1 MLKIW
6 ILMDRERCRDRMR
19 KRPARQLTG
28 NRKWHLNPPQILAL
42 GFIAVILI
50 GAILLKLPIATKTPI
65 SWLNAFFTA
74 TSAVTVTCSMV
85 VDPLQTFTRFGQII
99 ILTLIQIGGLGIM
112 TFAIFVFLIM
122 GKRISFKQRLLV
134 QNALNQTTFG
144 GIIRMVKN
152 LLIVALS
159 FEAAAAFLLTL
170 YWGPTMGWGKAVY
183 YSIFYSISAF
193 NDAGFSLWSDSL
205 ARWVGDPVVN
215 ILISVLVIIG
225 GLGFTV
231 LINLWDSRHLKDLT
245 LHTKFMLIG
254 TLALNVFAFIM
265 IFLLEFQNPATLGNL
280 PFGTK
285 LWAAFFQAISAR
297 TAGFSTIDISGMH
310 EATLF
315 LIVILMY
322 IGAGSTSAG
331 GGIKVTTFI
340 VLILSVVK
348 ILRGKEDAVAFGRTI
363 KDSIFMR
370 AFAVVVVSLT
380 FIFIGVFILSL
391 TEQASFFEV
400 VFEVVASFSTTGF
413 SLGLA
418 QNLSVTGRIVVMC
431 LMFIGKLGPLT
442 LVFSLAKPEVKKIR
456 YPEGKIFIG

>member
-1 MLKIW
+1 MK
-6 ILMDRERCRDRMR
+6 R
-19 KRPARQLTG
+19 RPAREIHANQ
-28 NRKWHLNPPQILAL
+28 KWHFNPPQILAL
-42 GFIAVILI
+42 GFFAIILI
-50 GAILLKLPIATKTPI
+50 GTVFLKLPIATKTSI
-65 SWLNAFFTA
+65 SWLDAFFTA

-99 ILTLIQIGGLGIM
+99 ILTLVQVGGLGIM

-152 LLIVALS
+152 LLILALS
-159 FEAAAAFLLTL
+159 IEAAAAFLLTL
-170 YWGPTMGWGKAVY
+170 YWGPIMGWGKALY
-183 YSIFYSISAF
+183 YSIFYSVSAF
-193 NDAGFSLWSDSL
+193 NDAGFSLWPDSL
-205 ARWVGDPVVN
+205 SRWVGDPVVN
-215 ILISVLVIIG
+215 ILISTLVIIG

-231 LINLWDSRHLKDLT
+231 LMNLWDARHFKDLT

-254 TLALNVFAFIM
+254 TVVINAFAFIM
-265 IFLLEFQNPATLGNL
+265 ILFLEFNNPATLGNL
-280 PFGTK
+280 PLGSK

-297 TAGFSTIDISGMH
+297 TAGFTTVDIGAMH

-315 LIVILMY
+315 LIIILMY

-340 VLILSVVK
+340 VLLLSVVK

-370 AFAVVVVSLT
+370 AFAIVVVSLT
-380 FIFIGVFILSL
+380 FIFIGIFILSL

-413 SLGLA
+413 SVGLT
-418 QNLSVTGRIVVMC
+418 QSLSATGQVVVMF

-456 YPEGKIFIG
+456 YPEGRIFIG